1 MDELNTFD
9 KIFIGV
15 ICVVFVVASLW
26 VFGFFDA
33 DNSNVEYKSNI
44 PAQYERTTENDFAD
58 TNFVTVMKCDSSV
71 SYKVPYKMVQQN
83 KQNNKILLIENYTN
97 KEYVFNGNEFMV
109 ISEQYDWVLNRTER
123 KIFGN
128 CNTK

>member
-1 MDELNTFD
+1 MNELNTFD

-15 ICVVFVVASLW
+15 ICVIFVLASLW
-26 VFGFFDA
+26 TFGFFDKETT
-33 DNSNVEYKSNI
+33 NYVSNI
-44 PAQYERTTENDFAD
+44 PAQYERTAENDFAD

-71 SYKVPYKMVQQN
+71 SYKVPYKMVEYN
-83 KQNNKILLIENYTN
+83 KENKKILLVENFTN

-109 ISEQYDWVLNRTER
+109 ISTQYDIQ

-128 CNTK
+128 CKLK

>member
-26 VFGFFDA
+26 VFGYFDKEKQN
-33 DNSNVEYKSNI
+33 DYVSNI
-44 PAQYERTTENDFAD
+44 PAQYERTAENDFAD

-71 SYKVPYKMVQQN
+71 SYKVPYKMVEYN
-83 KQNNKILLIENYTN
+83 KQNKKILLVEEFTN
-97 KEYVFNGNEFMV
+97 KEYVFNGDEFMV
-109 ISEQYDWVLNRTER
+109 ISTKFDIQTIY
-123 KIFGN
+123 GN
-128 CNTK
+128 CKLK

>member
-1 MDELNTFD
+1 MNELNTFD

-15 ICVVFVVASLW
+15 ICVIFVLATLW
-26 VFGFFDA
+26 TFGFFDT
-33 DNSNVEYKSNI
+33 DKQNEYVSNI
-44 PAQYERTTENDFAD
+44 PAQYERTAENDFAD

-71 SYKVPYKMVQQN
+71 SYKVPYKMVEYN
-83 KQNNKILLIENYTN
+83 KENKKILLVENFTN

-109 ISEQYDWVLNRTER
+109 ISEQYDWVINRTER

-128 CNTK
+128 CKLK